1 MVKRPVID
9 ASPLIFLSRAGK
21 LDLLQQVV
29 NTDVVVP
36 VAVETEIQQY
46 GEDDVTVQAVAQTN
60 WLVLVNTPPIPKVI
74 QSYHLGTGESAV
86 LTLGSLNPNTEVII
100 DDLAARRCASALGIP
115 VRGTLGLVVMAKQ
128 RGIIPAARPI
138 VEQLLQSGMYLS
150 GSVINKVLA
159 LVGE

>member
-46 GEDDVTVQAVAQTN
+46 GKDDVTVQAVAQTDWFYPFN
-60 WLVLVNTPPIPKVI
+60 N
-74 QSYHLGTGESAV
+74 S
-86 LTLGSLNPNTEVII
+86 SL
-100 DDLAARRCASALGIP
+100 
-115 VRGTLGLVVMAKQ
+115 
-128 RGIIPAARPI
+128 
-138 VEQLLQSGMYLS
+138 
-150 GSVINKVLA
+150 
-159 LVGE
+159 